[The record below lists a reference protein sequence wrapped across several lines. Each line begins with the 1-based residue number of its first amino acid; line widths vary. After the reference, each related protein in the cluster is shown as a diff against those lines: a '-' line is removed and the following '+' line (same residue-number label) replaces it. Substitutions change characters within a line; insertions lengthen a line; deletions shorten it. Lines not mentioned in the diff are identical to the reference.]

1 MRKSILSTTLIF
13 IISIFM
19 FQGCSS
25 NDKPNLN
32 LSLTDIN
39 SVEVYSFIVP
49 TEVEKKIITN
59 KEDINYILKQLIGL
73 KMKKSYDYPPNSS
86 VVGGSNISFRFNK
99 NDGTSTDVIYIG
111 DTKETGIL
119 KSSYVY
125 YYKTEGN
132 LNELWENLNYEVIK
146 TNSNELPRYEQ

>member
-13 IISIFM
+13 IILILM
-19 FQGCSS
+19 FQGSSS

-39 SVEVYSFIVP
+39 SIDVYLFIVP
-49 TEVEKKIITN
+49 TEVKKKVITN
-59 KEDINYILKQLIGL
+59 EEDINYILKQLTGL
-73 KMKKSYDYPPNSS
+73 KVKKSYDYPLNSS
-86 VVGGSNISFRFNK
+86 VVGASNISFRFNK
-99 NDGTSTDVIYIG
+99 NDGTSTDVIYIE

-119 KSSYVY
+119 KSSYIY

-132 LNELWENLNYEVIK
+132 LNELWENLNYEAIK
-146 TNSNELPRYEQ
+146 ANSDELPRYEQ

>member
-1 MRKSILSTTLIF
+1 MRKSILSTLIF
-13 IISIFM
+13 IISILI

-49 TEVEKKIITN
+49 TEAEKKVITN
-59 KEDINYILKQLIGL
+59 EDDINYILKQLTGL
-73 KMKKSYDYPPNSS
+73 KVQKSYDYPPNPSI
-86 VVGGSNISFRFNK
+86 VGGSNISFRFNK
-99 NDGTSTDVIYIG
+99 NDGTSTDAIYIE

-132 LNELWENLNYEVIK
+132 LNELWENLNYDVIK
-146 TNSNELPRYEQ
+146 ANTDELPRYDQ